1 MNACKILRN
10 FLKSQGFE
18 TFKILTVWS
27 CKALKN
33 YKYIMTTTLHNG
45 EIYEV
50 TYNGTDD
57 VWYIDA
63 YAKYANVEVRE
74 SCQDKQE

>member
-1 MNACKILRN
+1 
-10 FLKSQGFE
+10 
-18 TFKILTVWS
+18 
-27 CKALKN
+27 
-33 YKYIMTTTLHNG
+33 MTTTLHNG

-63 YAKYANVEVRE
+63 YAKYANVEVKE